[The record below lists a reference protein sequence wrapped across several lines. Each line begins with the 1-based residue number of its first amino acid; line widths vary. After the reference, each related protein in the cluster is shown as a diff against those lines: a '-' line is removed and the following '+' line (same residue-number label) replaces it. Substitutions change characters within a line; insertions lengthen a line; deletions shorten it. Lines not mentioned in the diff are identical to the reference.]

1 MLIIIEGPDGAG
13 KSTLAGR
20 LLVELALRLEQNDD
34 VTECVRVVH
43 RGPPIAHPLTEYEGP
58 MLRYRPLTGH
68 DVVADRWHLGELVY
82 PDLVGR
88 DTRYDPAVH
97 RHIDMFLQSRGALLV
112 GMHPPEDELVRRLEA
127 REPRSTFDQITI
139 DNAGRVLDRYQ
150 LSYDLSGVE
159 VLQVHDEP
167 QVNTIIAAAERL
179 AHGARRL
186 VPFTTYV
193 GPPTPDVLLFGETR
207 GVDGRHAHGSTPA
220 FMSYPG
226 TSGHYLLSLLDPNG
240 AWRLGLANACD
251 VDDPL
256 ALWKTLGEPRVV
268 ALGRKASVKLAWAG
282 VPCGTVPHP
291 QFVRRFHHDAG
302 HLYAVLIRDVA
313 REGEDAESW
322 RP

>member
-58 MLRYRPLTGH
+58 MLRYRPGTGH

-97 RHIDMFLQSRGALLV
+97 RHVDLFLQSRGALLV

-139 DNAGRVLDRYQ
+139 ENAGKVLKRYA
-150 LSYDLSGVE
+150 LGYELSGLKAIVF
-159 VLQVHDEP
+159 HHEP
-167 QVNTIIAAAERL
+167 QVGTIIAAAERL
-179 AHGARRL
+179 AYGALRL
-186 VPFTTYV
+186 APFTTYV
-193 GPPTPDVLLFGETR
+193 GPPTPDVLLFGDTR
-207 GVDGRHAHGSTPA
+207 GVDGKHAHGSTPA
-220 FMSYPG
+220 FMPYPG

-240 AWRLGLANACD
+240 SWRVGLANACD
-251 VDDPL
+251 VDDPI
-256 ALWKTLGEPRVV
+256 ALWKTLDEPRVV
-268 ALGRKASVKLAWAG
+268 ALGRMASMKLTWAG
-282 VPCGTVPHP
+282 VPHGTVPHP
-291 QFVRRFHHDAG
+291 QFVRRFHNAAG

-313 REGEDAESW
+313 RNGEDAASW